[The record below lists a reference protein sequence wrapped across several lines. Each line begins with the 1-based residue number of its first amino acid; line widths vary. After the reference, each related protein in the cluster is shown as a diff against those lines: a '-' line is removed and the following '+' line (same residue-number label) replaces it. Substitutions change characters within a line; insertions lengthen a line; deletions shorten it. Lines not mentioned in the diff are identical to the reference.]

1 MTYWNS
7 PSKNVGWEPFVR
19 EAVTDTSES
28 LDIAPSPEEGHVATI
43 QSPEKSDGTGIGS
56 AKATPKEEGGMTV
69 ARILAIKGREVL
81 TAQPHRTLKEIAEIL
96 AARDVGAV
104 VIADVQGSVLGILSE
119 RDIVRAVGRRGAKA
133 LDDAASMHMTTQVV
147 TTREEETVLA
157 TVEKM
162 NAGHFRHV
170 PVMKDGR
177 LAGIVSI
184 GDVVKFRLA
193 EMEHEQSALREYIA
207 AV

>member
-1 MTYWNS
+1 MTYWNPPWKS
-7 PSKNVGWEPFVR
+7 AGWKPFG
-19 EAVTDTSES
+19 VTAKRDASTS
-28 LDIAPSPEEGHVATI
+28 LNIAPTREEAHSKVI
-43 QSPEKSDGTGIGS
+43 QSPQKSDGMGS
-56 AKATPKEEGGMTV
+56 AKESKKEEGEMTV
-69 ARILAIKGREVL
+69 ARILATKGREVL
-81 TAQPHRTLKEIAEIL
+81 TAQPHRTLKEVAEIL
-96 AARDVGAV
+96 AARDIGAV

-119 RDIVRAVGRRGAKA
+119 RDIVRAVGRRGAQA
-133 LDDAASMHMTTQVV
+133 LDDAVSMHMTTQVV

-170 PVMKDGR
+170 PVMKDDR
-177 LAGIVSI
+177 LIGIVSI

>member
-1 MTYWNS
+1 MTYWNLPWKS
-7 PSKNVGWEPFVR
+7 VGSKPFGR
-19 EAVTDTSES
+19 ADKS
-28 LDIAPSPEEGHVATI
+28 LNIAPSREEEHSKAI
-43 QSPEKSDGTGIGS
+43 QSPQKSDGAGMGS
-56 AKATPKEEGGMTV
+56 AKESKTEEGEMTV
-69 ARILAIKGREVL
+69 ARILATKGREVL
-81 TAQPHRTLKEIAEIL
+81 TAQPHRTLKEVAEIL
-96 AARDVGAV
+96 AARDIGAV

-133 LDDAASMHMTTQVV
+133 LDDAASMHMTTKVV

-170 PVMKDGR
+170 PVMKDDR
-177 LAGIVSI
+177 LIGIVSI
-184 GDVVKFRLA
+184 GEVVKFRLA
-193 EMEHEQSALREYIA
+193 EMENEHSALREYIA